1 MKNQKGITL
10 IALVITIIV
19 LLILAGI
26 TIAML
31 TGDNGLLTRSQQA
44 AKDNALGGVKDKV
57 AMAIQD
63 GMTDY
68 LATYYAGDATARG
81 TSAVTVVN
89 EKIQNLDQDS
99 QTAGIQVDGC
109 TVEINASSIVITN
122 DTRKCTITT
131 STSAGS
137 ASTVGYYNVTGTSM
151 GVNSAS

>member
-1 MKNQKGITL
+1 MKNNKGITL

-31 TGDNGLLTRSQQA
+31 TG
-44 AKDNALGGVKDKV
+44 DKV